1 MPVGLPKT
9 YRITF
14 LIVLLTFL
22 LSAAVAAQTAA
33 TTSSEQADTATET
46 GDEWWR
52 NIEARWGGQVK
63 VRGLAAFPDPDS
75 IYGALGTDT
84 DYDASGEFRLL
95 NTLFF
100 TDNIRF
106 DTHYENVIVGGDAW
120 HKGNRLDE
128 LFPGI
133 LPIGVLLNPIAN
145 DQRRALNLSS
155 VIKETESYVW
165 YHRIDRLFLT
175 VRQDWGAVRI
185 GRQAVTWGNG
195 LIFNP
200 MDLFNPFSPTDIE
213 RDYKLGDDMIVTQV
227 PVADTGNLEALY
239 VARRDPVEGDIAWS
253 QASLAGN
260 MRFSPGVYEFN
271 VMAAKHF
278 EDFIIGAGGV
288 GYLGG
293 AAWRVDATWTF
304 LSSESPSDDY
314 LSLVANIDYSWAWKN
329 KNFYGLLE
337 FYWNGLGEENYI
349 AALNNPD
356 IIRRLATGELFVL
369 GRPYLSGSIRTEIHP
384 LFNIFFTAI
393 NNISDPSGV
402 IQPYDT
408 YDFAPDFQLLFGA
421 NLFYGAKGTE
431 YGGIVIPGTDL
442 TLRSSDNV
450 FVRVGFFF

>member
-1 MPVGLPKT
+1 MGPPKT
-9 YRITF
+9 YRITILF
-14 LIVLLTFL
+14 AFFTFL
-22 LSAAVAAQTAA
+22 LSAAAGAQTSE
-33 TTSSEQADTATET
+33 TISSDQTGAVSKT
-46 GDEWWR
+46 GDEWWQ
-52 NIEARWGGQVK
+52 NIEARWGGQLK

-75 IYGALGTDT
+75 IYGALDTDT

-120 HKGNRLDE
+120 RKGNQLDE

-133 LPIGVLLNPIAN
+133 IPIGVLLNPIAN
-145 DQRRALNLSS
+145 DLRRALNLSS

-175 VRQDWGAVRI
+175 VKQDWGAVRI

-213 RDYKLGDDMIVTQV
+213 RDYKLGDDMIVTQL

-239 VARRDPVEGDIAWS
+239 VARRDPAEGDIAWS

-260 MRFSPGVYEFN
+260 LRFSPGVYEFN

-304 LSSESPSDDY
+304 LNSESPSDDY

-393 NNISDPSGV
+393 NNISDPSGI
-402 IQPYDT
+402 IQPYAT

-450 FVRVGFFF
+450 FVRIGFFF